1 MYSIIMLLNLTIHVE
16 DNVMVPESIRKIKRP
31 ANTIVQATKNPNVY
45 MVIKRIGC
53 KYVEGRR
60 IPINGSVIGH
70 IIDGK
75 YVEKQEPGKKRIST
89 REIHLLRYGSVA
101 FADSVGES
109 LYDSLKKN
117 FHPKDAENIYC
128 LALLRAA
135 FGDIKDYQIQDRYE
149 KSWACRILPGCAVSR
164 NSVSKL
170 LSDLGKSYDLLVSF
184 MKQRIK
190 EAVGEETRILIDGM
204 LKNDSSKVDSFSGFS
219 YKGRI
224 KGTKDMSILAAVD
237 AKRKEPLAIKIY
249 PGNLPDAANIADFIE
264 EFSIE
269 GGLEISDKGI
279 PLEKAKVQ
287 FSDGKVGFLH
297 PVRRNSKKQ
306 EKLGLFKTLSPLK
319 TEEGTLLASKAKDDR
334 DGYFYYLFRDIPRA
348 RKEESD
354 YVLHGSKKG
363 NFDSTGY
370 EEKSKTFGT
379 ICFVSNMDLDT
390 KDVYEYYKTR
400 WEIEL
405 IFRTYKG
412 ILDMNTT
419 REHDN
424 YTTIGSEFVNY
435 LSTIMACRMKNRI
448 TEEGLFGSFTFRDV
462 MERLNDCIKTS
473 EDENGDDWK
482 LCSLSKKDRELLDK
496 LGL

>member
-1 MYSIIMLLNLTIHVE
+1 
-16 DNVMVPESIRKIKRP
+16 MVPESIRKIKRP
-31 ANTIVQATKNPNVY
+31 LNTIVQATKNPNVY

-53 KYVEGRR
+53 KYVDGRR
-60 IPINGSVIGH
+60 IPVNGPVVGH

-75 YVEKQEPGKKRIST
+75 YVEKQSSEKKRIST
-89 REIHLLRYGSVA
+89 REIHLLRYGAVA
-101 FADSVGES
+101 FAHSVGGD
-109 LYDSLKKN
+109 LYASLKQAFN
-117 FHPKDAENIYC
+117 PKDAENIYG

-164 NSVSKL
+164 NSVTKL
-170 LSDLGKSYDLLVSF
+170 LSDLGKSYDLLISF
-184 MKQRIK
+184 MRQRIK

-204 LKNDSSKVDSFSGFS
+204 LKNDNSKVDSFSGFS

-237 AKRKEPLAIKIY
+237 AEKKEPLAIKVY
-249 PGNLPDAANIADFIE
+249 PGNLPDAANVSDFIE
-264 EFSIE
+264 EFSID

-279 PLEKAKVQ
+279 PLEKAKEQ
-287 FSDGKVGFLH
+287 FADGRVGFLH
-297 PVRRNSKKQ
+297 PLRRNSKKQ
-306 EKLGLFKTLSPLK
+306 EKLGLFGALSPLK
-319 TEEGTLLASKAKDDR
+319 TEEGTLLASKAEDEK
-334 DGYFYYLFRDIPRA
+334 DGYYYYLFRDVQRA
-348 RKEESD
+348 RKEEND
-354 YVLHGSKKG
+354 YISHESRKG
-363 NFDSTGY
+363 TFDSAGY

-390 KDVYEYYKTR
+390 ADVYEYYRTR

-405 IFRTYKG
+405 IFRAYKG
-412 ILDMNTT
+412 ILEMNTT

-435 LSTIMACRMKNRI
+435 LSTIIACRMKNRI
-448 TEEGLFGSFTFRDV
+448 QEEGLFSTFTFRDV
-462 MERLNDCIKTS
+462 MDRLDDCIKTS
-473 EDENGDDWK
+473 EDEKGNDWK
-482 LCSLSKKDRELLDK
+482 LCSLSEKDRELLDK